1 MPISPYRYEFQPYA
15 GSSSRTTCPACGTAR
30 SFTRYVDMHTGELL
44 PDRFGR
50 CDRLVKCGHFRPPYG
65 AHSQQGGTSGL
76 RTQGHHYT
84 GIGSKQPSVVL
95 APPQRLLT
103 LPQEV
108 YQASLRHYERNQL
121 ARLLRDHFGATTAT
135 ELCIRFRIGTS
146 SHWAGA
152 CVFWLLDTH
161 DQVLGGQVVLYDET
175 GHTVKQPHRHTTWP
189 HIALARAYQQR
200 GEAQP
205 TWLTEYATY
214 GQKSPCLFGLSQLA
228 TEAADKPI
236 ALVESAKTAI
246 VATPYL
252 PEFIWLATMGLSYL
266 TADRLAPLR
275 GRRITLFPDAGA
287 LEQWQ
292 RKATS
297 LRGQGFNIEVS
308 DYIEQLASSCE
319 RKAGLDL
326 ADVLL
331 AGQYYRL
338 DCSSAGRVAN
348 CSEVEEIMCSAHIS

>member
-1 MPISPYRYEFQPYA
+1 MSISTYRYQLQSYA
-15 GSSSRTTCPACGTAR
+15 GPSSRITCPSCGKSR
-30 SFTRYVDMHTGELL
+30 SFTRYVDTHTGELL
-44 PDRFGR
+44 PDCFGR
-50 CDRLVKCGHFRPPYG
+50 CDRLVKCSFFHHPYG
-65 AHSQQGGTSGL
+65 SQSQGGAGDGL
-76 RTQGHHYT
+76 RTQRRNQAEAST
-84 GIGSKQPSVVL
+84 KQPYIVFT
-95 APPQRLLT
+95 PPQRLLI

-108 YQASLRHYERNQL
+108 YKASMRHYERNQL
-121 ARLLRDHFGATTAT
+121 VLLLRDHFGAATTT
-135 ELCIRFRIGTS
+135 ELCTRFRLGTS
-146 SHWAGA
+146 AHWPGA
-152 CVFWLLDTH
+152 CVFWLLDTQ

-189 HIALARAYQQR
+189 HIALARAYRQR

-214 GQKSPCLFGLSQLA
+214 GQKSPCLFGLPQLA

-266 TADRLAPLR
+266 TAERLSPLL

-292 RKATS
+292 RKAVS
-297 LRGQGFNIEVS
+297 LRDQGFNITVADTVER
-308 DYIEQLASSCE
+308 LATLAE

-331 AGQYYRL
+331 AGQYHRPDL
-338 DCSSAGRVAN
+338 IVPSVQVLAG
-348 CSEVEEIMCSAHIS
+348 

>member
-1 MPISPYRYEFQPYA
+1 MSTSPYRYEFQPYA
-15 GSSSRTTCPACGTAR
+15 GSSSRATCPACGTAR
-30 SFTRYVDMHTGELL
+30 SFTRYVDTHTGELL

-65 AHSQQGGTSGL
+65 SIDGL
-76 RTQGHHYT
+76 RTQRHHYT
-84 GIGSKQPSVVL
+84 GVGFKQLSVAL
-95 APPQRLLT
+95 APTQRLLA
-103 LPQEV
+103 LPQKV
-108 YQASLRHYERNQL
+108 CQASLRHYERNQL

-135 ELCIRFRIGTS
+135 ELCTRFRLGTS
-146 SHWAGA
+146 DHWSGA
-152 CVFWLLDTH
+152 CVFWLLDTQE
-161 DQVLGGQVVLYDET
+161 QVLGGQVVLYDET

-189 HIALARAYQQR
+189 HIALARAYRQR

-205 TWLTEYATY
+205 AWLTEYATY
-214 GQKSPCLFGLSQLA
+214 GQKSPCLFGLPQLA

-252 PEFIWLATMGLSYL
+252 PEFVWLATMGLSYL
-266 TADRLAPLR
+266 TAERLAPLL

-297 LRGQGFNIEVS
+297 LRAKGFNIAVS
-308 DYIEQLASSCE
+308 DTVERLATLAE

-331 AGQYYRL
+331 AGQYHRPDL
-338 DCSSAGRVAN
+338 IDTSVQVLAG
-348 CSEVEEIMCSAHIS
+348 